1 MGAVP
6 AAPHRE
12 APVTRWLAWLLV
24 LPLPVVAYAAWA
36 YGLLDG
42 IRRDY
47 LVLLWTWIGA
57 VAAIAVV
64 AGAIRRAHRAD
75 ASPVPAIVGL
85 VVVAAFTY
93 YAGAPALFA
102 SVLLALV
109 AIATGTLFRASPTAS
124 SWSVFLAG
132 LAVMSAAVGWLLP
145 FHVHDGRLYLVVM
158 GGIVLLRR
166 HAVAGQLHQALAG
179 WNVLAA
185 RHPWMLTLAMA
196 SAGVA
201 SMGLWLPSLNYD
213 DNAAHLILPNQLLA
227 GGYYP
232 LDVSS
237 QLAAVQPW
245 ANNVLHGIGA
255 LVAGQVVPGALN
267 ALWLLL
273 GLAGAYRLARALGG
287 SAPVALAAAAVFASH
302 PLTAH
307 FASTM
312 QVDGPIAAVL
322 LHLAADMATTRGR
335 LASPWVTGAMLGLL
349 AGLKVSNVLYV
360 FLPIAWWAWCAVRD
374 RDWKPFAVMF
384 VLAAIV
390 GGASYAYATLITGN
404 PVFPFLNSVFK
415 SSFLPPIDLHDTRW
429 DTGVEWRAIWDL
441 TFATTRFS
449 EAAPGAA
456 GVGLIVAL
464 PGLLAMIVARR
475 DSRWIGLW
483 LLVSGALMFWQIQ
496 YLRYVFPAIAVL
508 VTIGIAGLGRYLPRF
523 AFAGVVVLLVV
534 ANACLMPATSWIAR
548 DNPWGRL
555 VHEGVAGKAGLVRSM
570 LPERALL
577 DRLYLRMPEAC
588 VLMTDP
594 HAPFV
599 GTFKGRANTVE
610 WYDPRLEAAN
620 AWAGQDPTGARW
632 QQVIRA
638 VGASHLVVAHQQ
650 DTPLAKA
657 LQGLGFEQVDAE
669 GSTELWA
676 SAVAGQRRCNRHFLD
691 QRDQARH
698 LIPWEQP

>member
-1 MGAVP
+1 VI
-6 AAPHRE
+6 
-12 APVTRWLAWLLV
+12 RWLGWLLV
-24 LPLPVVAYAAWA
+24 LPLPVLAYASWS

-47 LVLLWTWIGA
+47 LLLLWTWILAVTAIAA
-57 VAAIAVV
+57 VAGTVRRARG
-64 AGAIRRAHRAD
+64 AGAGT
-75 ASPVPAIVGL
+75 VPALVGL
-85 VVVAAFTY
+85 LVLAAFTY
-93 YAGAPALFA
+93 YAGAAALFA
-102 SVLLALV
+102 SVMLALV
-109 AIATGTLFRASPTAS
+109 AIAIGTLFRAPPQSS
-124 SWSVFLAG
+124 SWSALLAG
-132 LAVMSAAVGWLLP
+132 MAVMSAVVGWLLP

-158 GGIVLLRR
+158 GGVVLLRR
-166 HAVAGQLHQALAG
+166 RAVAGQLQAAMAG
-179 WNVLAA
+179 WNGLAA
-185 RHPWMLTLAMA
+185 RHPWMLTVAVA
-196 SAGVA
+196 TAGVA
-201 SMGLWLPSLNYD
+201 SLGLWLPSLNYD

-227 GGYYP
+227 GGYYT

-255 LVAGQVVPGALN
+255 LVAGQVVPPALN
-267 ALWLLL
+267 ALWLVI

-287 SAPVALAAAAVFASH
+287 PAPVALAAAAVYASH
-302 PLTAH
+302 PLSAH

-322 LHLAADMATTRGR
+322 LHLAADMAHAKGR
-335 LASPWVTGAMLGLL
+335 LSSPWITGAILGLL

-360 FLPIAWWAWCAVRD
+360 FFPLAWWAWLAVRD
-374 RDWKPFAVMF
+374 REWKPFAVL
-384 VLAAIV
+384 VLAAAVV

-404 PVFPFLNSVFK
+404 PVFPFLNGIFK
-415 SSFLPPIDLHDTRW
+415 SPFLPPIDLHDTRW
-429 DTGVEWRAIWDL
+429 DTGVQWRAIWDL
-441 TFATTRFS
+441 TFATSRFS

-456 GVGLIVAL
+456 GLALMVAL
-464 PGLLAMIVARR
+464 PGLVAMIIARR

-483 LLVSGALMFWQIQ
+483 MLASGALMFWQIQ

-508 VTIGIAGLGRYLPRF
+508 VTIGIAGLGRYLPRL

-534 ANACLMPATSWIAR
+534 ANACLMPTTSWIAR

-577 DRLYLRMPEAC
+577 DRLYLRMPDAC

-594 HAPFV
+594 RAPFV

-620 AWAGQDPTGARW
+620 AWAAQDSTGERW

-657 LQGLGFEQVDAE
+657 LHGMGFEQVDAE

-676 SAVAGQRRCNRHFLD
+676 SAVAGQRHCNRHFLD

-698 LIPWEQP
+698 LIHWGQP